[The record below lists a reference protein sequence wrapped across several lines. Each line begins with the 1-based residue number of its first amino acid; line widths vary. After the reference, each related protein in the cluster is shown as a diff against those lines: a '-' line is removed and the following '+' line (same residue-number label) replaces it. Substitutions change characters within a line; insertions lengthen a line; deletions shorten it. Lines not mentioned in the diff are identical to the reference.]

1 LLNRHQA
8 VEEQALA
15 VGLLVPYLDRDRLA
29 AVRAGCLDAA
39 VDVQRTADAERIP
52 CAVRIPPAAAWGA

>member
-1 LLNRHQA
+1 MLSRHQA

-39 VDVQRTADAERIP
+39 VDVQRTSGGERRRRD
-52 CAVRIPPAAAWGA
+52 VDVV